1 MANSKRRKSARRSG
15 RSRLPVGA
23 IVVALVIIALVLYG
37 TSIVSRQF
45 KGYFGAGHRTRP
57 VAVATETPTPSEAAS
72 AQAVASA
79 EASAAPSSPGA
90 APSAGPK
97 VAIIIDD
104 CGYSEERC
112 KLFLDLPIPITLS
125 ILPMTP
131 HAKQIEADAQDAGKA
146 VMLHLPME
154 PESPQEHPG
163 AGAITTEMSDDQV
176 RAQVEADIDSVPDV
190 RGANNHM
197 GSKATSDPRVMRD
210 VLGVFEQRHLF
221 FIDSMTSDATVG
233 APIAREMGI
242 PTAQRDVF
250 LDNSKD
256 LKYIEGQLKE
266 TQAVALKRGVA
277 IAIGHPNESTAQA
290 LAEAIPTMQAAGIT
304 FVTAESL
311 VR

>member
-1 MANSKRRKSARRSG
+1 MANSRRRKTARRSG
-15 RSRLPVGA
+15 RGRPPIGA
-23 IVVALVIIALVLYG
+23 IVVALVVLAIIIYG
-37 TSIVSRQF
+37 VTVVSRQF
-45 KGYFGAGHRTRP
+45 KGYFGAGQHRRP
-57 VAVATETPTPSEAAS
+57 VAMTTATPAPLATATPLSPELSPAPAS
-72 AQAVASA
+72 PATQ
-79 EASAAPSSPGA
+79 PSS
-90 APSAGPK
+90 GPK

-125 ILPMTP
+125 ILPLTP
-131 HAKQIEADAQDAGKA
+131 HAKQIESDAQDAGKA

-210 VLGVFEQRHLF
+210 VLEVFEQRHLF
-221 FIDSMTSDATVG
+221 FIDSMTSDTTVG
-233 APIAREMGI
+233 VPTARELGI

-256 LKYIEGQLKE
+256 LKYIQGQLRE
-266 TQAVALKRGVA
+266 TQSVALKRGIA
-277 IAIGHPNESTAQA
+277 IAIGHPNVTTAQA

-311 VR
+311 VK

>member
-1 MANSKRRKSARRSG
+1 MANSRRRKTARRSG
-15 RSRLPVGA
+15 RARPPIGA
-23 IVVALVIIALVLYG
+23 IVVALVVIAIIIYG
-37 TSIVSRQF
+37 VSVVSRQF
-45 KGYFGAGHRTRP
+45 KGYFGGAQHPRP
-57 VAVATETPTPSEAAS
+57 VAVTTPNPAPQETETPQGTEISPTPTSPAT
-72 AQAVASA
+72 Q
-79 EASAAPSSPGA
+79 PSS
-90 APSAGPK
+90 GPR

-112 KLFLDLPIPITLS
+112 KQFLDLPIPITLS

-131 HAKQIEADAQDAGKA
+131 HAKQIESDAQGAGKA

-154 PESPQEHPG
+154 PESPREHPG

-197 GSKATSDPRVMRD
+197 GSKATSDPRIMRD
-210 VLGVFEQRHLF
+210 VLQVFEQRHLF
-221 FIDSMTSDATVG
+221 FIDSMTSDTTVG
-233 APIAREMGI
+233 VPTARELGI
-242 PTAQRDVF
+242 PSAQRDVF

-256 LKYIEGQLKE
+256 LKYIQGQLKE

-277 IAIGHPNESTAQA
+277 IAIGHPNETTQQA

-304 FVTAESL
+304 FVSAESL
-311 VR
+311 VK